1 MYVRIPYFFQ
11 NYYRHNIL
19 QPVGFFVLVFLALS
33 IGLLN
38 RFRKMLQMCIR
49 DRNPSMRWYAWCWF
63 LLASPGFI
71 CSSNRHG

>member
-1 MYVRIPYFFQ
+1 MQ

-38 RFRKMLQMCIR
+38 RFRKIAFTGKIGNISFWEWQR
-49 DRNPSMRWYAWCWF
+49 
-63 LLASPGFI
+63 
-71 CSSNRHG
+71 